1 VTEAETLK
9 ADRRAP
15 QRSCI
20 VTREVCDKA
29 ELIRF
34 VAAPDGALIPDVA
47 GKLPGRGLWVKA
59 DAEILQ
65 RAVKEKRFAKAARQQ
80 VELPD
85 DLVGMTAG
93 LLEARVMQ
101 SLALARKAGQVIQGF
116 DKVKHAVQKGDALAV
131 LHASDAAEDGR
142 KKLSSDGVW
151 SDATL
156 SREQLSRICGVENAT
171 HVALLRGGGAQ
182 KMLEELRRFTGFM
195 GKSAL

>member
-1 VTEAETLK
+1 
-9 ADRRAP
+9 
-15 QRSCI
+15 
-20 VTREVCDKA
+20 
-29 ELIRF
+29 
-34 VAAPDGALIPDVA
+34 
-47 GKLPGRGLWVKA
+47 
-59 DAEILQ
+59 
-65 RAVKEKRFAKAARQQ
+65 
-80 VELPD
+80 
-85 DLVGMTAG
+85 MTAG